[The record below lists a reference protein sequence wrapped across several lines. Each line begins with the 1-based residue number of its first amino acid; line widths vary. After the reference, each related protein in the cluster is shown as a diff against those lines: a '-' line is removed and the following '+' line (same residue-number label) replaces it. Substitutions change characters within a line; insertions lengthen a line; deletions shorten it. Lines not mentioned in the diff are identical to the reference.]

1 MTKGHKR
8 KDTMLDKE
16 AKVQGVAV
24 YAEFVR
30 AGETTQMLITPDCYT
45 NTGTLIPMAIHRRV
59 VTPASLKKQ
68 WRSTSLRQMFDQVKE
83 VHAVGTQMAD
93 EKITEFAENR
103 MRYSFS
109 FFDEMLKHGWVIR
122 QEPILVELSK
132 YDADD
137 LVKGYTPSRVL
148 YRVGISRKALGF
160 PKELV

>member
-1 MTKGHKR
+1 
-8 KDTMLDKE
+8 MLDKE

-45 NTGTLIPMAIHRRV
+45 NTGTLTPMAIHRRV

-68 WRSTSLRQMFDQVKE
+68 WRSTPLRNEQVKE
-83 VHAVGTQMAD
+83 FVAVGVQLDD
-93 EKITEFAENR
+93 EKVSDFTDTR
-103 MRYSFS
+103 MRYAFS
-109 FFDEMLKHGWVIR
+109 FFDEMVRHDWVIR
-122 QEPILVELSK
+122 QEPILVEVSK

-137 LVKGYTPSRVL
+137 IAKNTTPSRVL

-160 PKELV
+160 PAELV

>member
-1 MTKGHKR
+1 
-8 KDTMLDKE
+8 MLDKE

-24 YAEFVR
+24 YAEFAR

-45 NTGTLIPMAIHRRV
+45 STGTLTPMAIHRRV

-68 WRSTSLRQMFDQVKE
+68 WRSTSLRHEQVKE
-83 VHAVGTQMAD
+83 YLAVGVKLED
-93 EKITEFAENR
+93 EKTSDFTENR

-109 FFDEMLKHGWVIR
+109 FFDEMLRHGWVIR

-132 YDADD
+132 FDADD
-137 LVKGYTPSRVL
+137 LAKGTTPSRVL